1 MFGLGNIQPLEK
13 RQNLVMN
20 KLSVVN
26 EISSFGKITVGK
38 FLVETIGILFVDA
51 DVFHSI
57 NNIKNLQRMYLKD
70 NFQLIQKR
78 MKQRNLMY

>member
-1 MFGLGNIQPLEK
+1 
-13 RQNLVMN
+13 MN